1 MRMRRSVIIVR
12 EEKGELADIKK
23 KLASCYEDEN
33 EVIVDG
39 IELLVGGLAISIEG
53 MEKYTNMLAECN
65 KNKRI

>member
-1 MRMRRSVIIVR
+1 MRRSVIIVR